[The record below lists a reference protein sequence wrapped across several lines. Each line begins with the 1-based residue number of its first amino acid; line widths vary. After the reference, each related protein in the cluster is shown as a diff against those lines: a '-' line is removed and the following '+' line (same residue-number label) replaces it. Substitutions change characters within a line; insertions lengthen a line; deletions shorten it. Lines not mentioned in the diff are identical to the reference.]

1 MQKGLFLE
9 KHHNMEFSEFELTN
23 YGSYCQPPSIVIEL
37 FAEIVV
43 KCEVKPDEDVKASTS
58 IAVVKINII
67 QI

>member
-1 MQKGLFLE
+1 M
-9 KHHNMEFSEFELTN
+9 
-23 YGSYCQPPSIVIEL
+23 SYCQSPSVVIEL

-58 IAVVKINII
+58 IAVVKMYII